1 MFSSFFKI
9 YFVFLI
15 FFFSQ
20 SYSQQSNKNTK
31 QKIPV
36 SLGSGVNS
44 NAGELSP
51 VIASDGKTLYFVRDS
66 HEKNL
71 AKQDVW
77 FSRLDEKG
85 NWTEASHPL
94 APINKGI
101 SSCVFNVTPD
111 GNQLFVRGAYNKG
124 DFESAGISIISKD
137 KFGAWKN
144 PEKIDVPNFAEFAAM
159 GKYNGA
165 FLCNDGKTLLMYFTD
180 DLNEGKGDIYVSHLQ
195 ENEKKSK
202 SRLSKKLDKLISSF
216 ISQGKWTMPEKIGN
230 LNTIKNDEIA
240 PFMAADGITLYFSS
254 DRKGG
259 FGSNDIWMSKRLDS
273 TWKKWSEPVNLGPE
287 INSEE
292 WDCYYTMDA
301 KGEMAYLV
309 SFNNSLGAS
318 DIVKVQLAEPKRPD
332 PVVLIYGKVFDAET
346 GEVIGCSIQYEDLA
360 KGKNVGFAQSDPS
373 SGEYKIVLPY
383 GKNYGFMGSAANYLS
398 IADHIDLTKVSA
410 YQEINRD
417 LFMVPAKIGS
427 TIRLNNIFFDF
438 AKAELR
444 PESFPELDRLVNCLN
459 ENPKMEIEIRGHT
472 DNVGGHDANI
482 KLSNDRAAAVK
493 IYLISKG
500 INESRVRSIG
510 YGETKPLK
518 KNDTETNKQINR
530 RVEFVIIKNS

>member
-1 MFSSFFKI
+1 MPSFFNKI
-9 YFVFLI
+9 AFIFSFI
-15 FFFSQ
+15 FFFQSFSQ
-20 SYSQQSNKNTK
+20 EVNKNTK

-44 NAGELSP
+44 TAGELSP
-51 VIASDGKTLYFVRDS
+51 VISADGKTLYFVRDS

-85 NWTEASHPL
+85 KWLEASHPL
-94 APINKGI
+94 APINSGI
-101 SSCVFNVTPD
+101 SSCIFNITPD
-111 GNQLFVRGAYNKG
+111 GNQLLVRGAYNKG

-137 KFGAWKN
+137 KYGAWKN
-144 PEKIDVPNFAEFAAM
+144 PEKMDIPNYAELAAM

-195 ENEKKSK
+195 EDKKK
-202 SRLSKKLDKLISSF
+202 QKTQLTKKLGKLIGSS

-240 PFMAADGITLYFSS
+240 PFMAADGVTLYFSS

-273 TWKKWSEPVNLGPE
+273 TWKKWSEPINLGPE

-301 KGEMAYLV
+301 RGEMSYLV
-309 SFNNSLGAS
+309 SFNNSMGAS

-346 GEVIGCSIQYEDLA
+346 GDVIGCSIKYEDLA

-373 SGEYKIVLPY
+373 NGEYKIVLPY

-398 IADHIDLTKVSA
+398 VADNIDLTMVSA

-472 DNVGGHDANI
+472 DNVGGHDANVN
-482 KLSNDRAAAVK
+482 LSNDRAASVRA
-493 IYLISKG
+493 YLINKG
-500 INESRVRSIG
+500 INETRVRSIG
-510 YGETKPLK
+510 FGETKPLK
-518 KNDTETNKQINR
+518 KNDTEKNRQINR
-530 RVEFVIIKNS
+530 RVEFVILKNS

>member
-1 MFSSFFKI
+1 MLSSFFKI
-9 YFVFLI
+9 YFVFFS
-15 FFFSQ
+15 FFFFQSFSQ
-20 SYSQQSNKNTK
+20 EVNKNTK

-44 NAGELSP
+44 TAGELSP
-51 VIASDGKTLYFVRDS
+51 VISADGKTLYFVRDS

-85 NWTEASHPL
+85 KWLEASHPL
-94 APINKGI
+94 APINAGI
-101 SSCVFNVTPD
+101 SSCIFNFTPD
-111 GNQLFVRGAYNKG
+111 GNQLLVRGAYNKG

-137 KFGAWKN
+137 KYGAWKN
-144 PEKIDVPNFAEFAAM
+144 PDKISIPNYAELAAM

-195 ENEKKSK
+195 EDENKSK
-202 SRLSKKLDKLISSF
+202 SRLTKKLAKLIGSS

-273 TWKKWSEPVNLGPE
+273 TWKKWSEPINLGPE
-287 INSEE
+287 INSGE

-301 KGEMAYLV
+301 RGEMAYLV
-309 SFNNSLGAS
+309 SFNNSMGAS
-318 DIVKVQLAEPKRPD
+318 DIVKVQLSEPKRPD

-346 GEVIGCSIQYEDLA
+346 GDVIGCSIKYEDLA

-373 SGEYKIVLPY
+373 NGEYKIVLPY

-398 IADHIDLTKVSA
+398 VADNIDLTKVSA
-410 YQEINRD
+410 YREINRD

-438 AKAELR
+438 AKADLR
-444 PESFPELDRLVNCLN
+444 SESFPELDRLVNCLI

-472 DNVGGHDANI
+472 DNVGGHDANVN
-482 KLSNDRAAAVK
+482 LSNDRAASVRA
-493 IYLISKG
+493 YLIKKG
-500 INESRVRSIG
+500 INEMRVRSIG
-510 YGETKPLK
+510 LGETKPLK
-518 KNDTETNKQINR
+518 KNDTENNRQINR
-530 RVEFVIIKNS
+530 RVEFVILKNS